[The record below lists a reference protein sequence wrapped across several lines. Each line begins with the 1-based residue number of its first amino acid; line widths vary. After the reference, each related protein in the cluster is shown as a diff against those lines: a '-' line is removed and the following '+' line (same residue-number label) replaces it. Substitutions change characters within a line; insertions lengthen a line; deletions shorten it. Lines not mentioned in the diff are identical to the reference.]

1 MKKTI
6 NFQDF
11 TDAFKNMSRENQ
23 FSYEGKRAL
32 FDYIEDFE
40 QETGEECELDVIALC
55 CEFSEYKN
63 LSELQENYPDVKDLE
78 DLEEKTQ
85 VIFIDDRSEVEG
97 GSGRFIIQD
106 F

>member
-23 FSYEGKRAL
+23 FSYSGLRAL
-32 FDYIEDFE
+32 FDYIEEFE
-40 QETGEECELDVIALC
+40 QETDEDYELDVIALC

-63 LSELQENYPDVKDLE
+63 LSELQENYTDVKDLE

-85 VIFIDDRSEVEG
+85 VIFVDDRSEVEG

>member
-1 MKKTI
+1 MKKNI

-11 TDAFKNMSRENQ
+11 TDAFKKMGRENQ

-32 FDYIEDFE
+32 FNYLEDFE
-40 QETGEECELDVIALC
+40 QETGEEHELDVIALC

-85 VIFIDDRSEVEG
+85 VIFVDDRSEVEG